1 MIPTSESIQGVAGR
15 RPAFWLNAGMT
26 MLVLCYLYLPI
37 ALLVV
42 NSFNSSRYGFQWQG
56 FTWEWYLKLLDNTA
70 LMEAA
75 RHSLVIAALSATLAT
90 VIGTLAAIALYRYR
104 YRGKAAMSGLLF
116 FLLVSPDIVLAI
128 AFLSAFLLL
137 GIALGFWSL
146 LIAHISFCLPF
157 VVVTVLARLRGF
169 PPALIEAAQDLGA
182 GEYQVFRQ
190 ILLPMMAP
198 ALLSGW
204 LLSFTLSLDDV
215 VVSAFV
221 TGPGYEILPVKVYSM
236 VKVGVSPEVN
246 VIATLLLV
254 VSLVLV
260 LVSQWLARR
269 HLA

>member
-1 MIPTSESIQGVAGR
+1 MTRTSERLLQHWPR
-15 RPAFWLNAGMT
+15 WLNFFISGGV
-26 MLVLCYLYLPI
+26 MLYLYVPI
-37 ALLVV
+37 GLLVI
-42 NSFNSSRYGFQWQG
+42 NAFNRSRYGVEWQG
-56 FTWEWYLKLLDNTA
+56 FTWEWFGKLLENTT
-70 LMEAA
+70 LLEAA
-75 RHSLVIAALSATLAT
+75 QHSLLIATLSASLAT

-104 YRGKAAMSGLLF
+104 FAGKTVLSGLLF

-157 VVVTVLARLRGF
+157 VVVSVLARLRGF
-169 PPALIEAAQDLGA
+169 PPALLEAAQDLGA
-182 GEYQVFRQ
+182 GDYQTFRL

-221 TGPGYEILPVKVYSM
+221 TGPGFEILPVKVYSM
-236 VKVGVSPEVN
+236 VRLGVSPEVN
-246 VIATLLLV
+246 VIATILLV
-254 VSLVLV
+254 ISLVVVML
-260 LVSQWLARR
+260 SRWLGRR
-269 HLA
+269 YGD